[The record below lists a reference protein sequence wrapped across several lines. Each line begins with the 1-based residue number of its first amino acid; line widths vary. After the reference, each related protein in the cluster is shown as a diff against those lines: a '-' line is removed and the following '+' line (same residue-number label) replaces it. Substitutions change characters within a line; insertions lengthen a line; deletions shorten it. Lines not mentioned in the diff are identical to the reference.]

1 MTSDIHELKKQLE
14 KEKAKNAENK
24 EEELM
29 LGSSHLIEKMFDS
42 KQLEVMK

>member
-14 KEKAKNAENK
+14 KEKVKNSEIK
-24 EEELM
+24 EDELI
-29 LGSSHLIEKMFDS
+29 LGNSHLIGNMFDS